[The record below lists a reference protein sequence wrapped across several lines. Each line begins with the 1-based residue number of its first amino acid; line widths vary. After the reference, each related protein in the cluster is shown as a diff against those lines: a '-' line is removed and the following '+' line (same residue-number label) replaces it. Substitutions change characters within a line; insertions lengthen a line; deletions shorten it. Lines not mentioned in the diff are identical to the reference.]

1 MKYIKPAN
9 ETIENASYVNAN
21 PLTGV
26 KGSTIDAA
34 AIENPMREIVNVIVG
49 AGLTPSET
57 DLTQLKQAIDVL
69 MAPKANSSDVNDMV
83 ANFANKDVS
92 NLSVNGKKSIAKLG
106 TIDATRGMSLVNQD
120 NWQSVWVNPIVIP
133 KTGYLRVR
141 VYSNSWIHFMNGDM
155 QTENQSSEGQQNT
168 NFIPVMAG
176 DSLVRSMSFGNWEIS
191 FFPCV
196 GD

>member
-1 MKYIKPAN
+1 
-9 ETIENASYVNAN
+9 
-21 PLTGV
+21 
-26 KGSTIDAA
+26 
-34 AIENPMREIVNVIVG
+34 MREIVNVIVG